1 MWELRRRSS
10 HIGEPVGIRRSH
22 IPPVFLLHLLFLLL
36 LLIHGGEK
44 GSFHLRIVILKGCNL
59 CQRDFLFR
67 VDRTVCPRVKLLL
80 PPSRPSD
87 ASPILTF
94 KAHLLLLLLLLL
106 LDGVLVRS
114 LKHKV
119 VRCQELV
126 SSLSIAVVSVHI
138 KVRRCHC
145 TGSTKRT
152 YTRSDMAGTRGLLKT
167 CLLLR
172 NLSLIKPFQIAVDKT
187 YSRKLIF

>member
-94 KAHLLLLLLLLL
+94 KAHLLLLLLLL
-106 LDGVLVRS
+106 DGVLVRS

-145 TGSTKRT
+145 TGFDQENIYTIRHGWHKRIIK
-152 YTRSDMAGTRGLLKT
+152 DLLIVEELVSNKT
-167 CLLLR
+167 
-172 NLSLIKPFQIAVDKT
+172 LSNS
-187 YSRKLIF
+187 SRQNI

>member
-106 LDGVLVRS
+106 LLDGVLVRS

-145 TGSTKRT
+145 TGFDQENIYTIRHGWHKRIIK
-152 YTRSDMAGTRGLLKT
+152 DLLIVEELVSNKT
-167 CLLLR
+167 
-172 NLSLIKPFQIAVDKT
+172 LSNS
-187 YSRKLIF
+187 SRQNI